1 MDTVHFLGHRADVPA
16 LYARADLG
24 VLCSTAEGM
33 SNAVM
38 EGMAAGLPMVV
49 TAVGG
54 NPELVADGERGLV
67 VPPLRPEAL
76 CEAFLKLLADPE
88 RGRRMGAEARTFV
101 ERELSL
107 ERLVRRHDAL
117 YQRVARGG

>member
-1 MDTVHFLGHRADVPA
+1 M
-16 LYARADLG
+16 
-24 VLCSTAEGM
+24 LCSTAEGL

-49 TAVGG
+49 TRVGG

-76 CEAFLKLLADPE
+76 CEAFRKLLADRE
-88 RGRRMGAEARTFV
+88 WGRRMGREARAFV

-107 ERLVRRHDAL
+107 ERLVRRHDVL
-117 YQRVARGG
+117 YRRVARGG